1 MTLILDADDLVGVL
15 DYPTAIDVVEG
26 AFRDL
31 GSGKVV
37 MPVRLTIRVEAHE
50 GVSTFM
56 PAYLLGKDELGI
68 KVVSA
73 FVRNREIWPP
83 DGYRFDTSPGRQ
95 EWNADGH
102 RGRHLRDCRQ
112 NCGRE
117 CGGDEVHGS
126 GRRVDAGDLRFRGP
140 GGDPPPSD
148 LRGAKVRWGS
158 RKLA

>member
-95 EWNADGH
+95 EWNVDGH

-126 GRRVDAGDLRFRGP
+126 GKTRR
-140 GGDPPPSD
+140 
-148 LRGAKVRWGS
+148 RWGS
-158 RKLA
+158 SVQGSRGRPTS